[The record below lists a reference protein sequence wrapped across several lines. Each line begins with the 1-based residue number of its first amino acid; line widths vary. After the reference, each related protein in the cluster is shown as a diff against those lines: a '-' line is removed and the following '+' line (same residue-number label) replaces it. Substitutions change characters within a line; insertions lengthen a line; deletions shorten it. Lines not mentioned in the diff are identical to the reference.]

1 MECPKCKTANSDA
14 EQFCRRCHTTLRYR
28 CPSCGATQRHGGTC
42 DKCGIDFAKYAA
54 MMIAHEQA
62 RAAREHEKVQEHVS
76 VWKQVFLLPV
86 TGGYSLIKFFF
97 GRSRAS

>member
-14 EQFCRRCHTTLRYR
+14 EQFCRRCHTTLRYK
-28 CPSCGATQRHGGTC
+28 CPSCGAAQRHGGTC

>member
-14 EQFCRRCHTTLRYR
+14 EQFCRRCHTTLRYK